1 MYRTLLLLAL
11 ATLLPVAGFA
21 RSPDFS
27 RDSSWP
33 GPLPDGWKFR
43 MVSNL
48 ATDSRGRI
56 YVAHRGAHPV
66 VIFDKQGNFAG
77 SVGDDVFEQSM
88 MYDVRKDPPTP
99 ISREFWIHGIHV
111 DPEDNVWVTDIGRH
125 VVFKFCPQ
133 GKLLLTLGTLNQ
145 SGEDAGTFYQ
155 PSGVAVATTGHIY
168 VADGYGN
175 SRIVK
180 FSPEGR
186 FMKAWGRKGSQ
197 PGEFN
202 LPHGITVD
210 AEGRVYVAER
220 LNHRVQVFDAD
231 GQFLVEWADL
241 PHADSIVLRKRGGA
255 YVGSGWDIIHVDEA
269 GKPVTKIGHH
279 AVFGYPH
286 GLLEDADGNLYV
298 ADPVSDGAAR
308 PPRRFLR

>member
-1 MYRTLLLLAL
+1 MHRFVLFLFA
-11 ATLLPVAGFA
+11 ASLLPAA
-21 RSPDFS
+21 SLDASTDFS
-27 RDSSWP
+27 REASWP
-33 GPLPDGWKFR
+33 GPLPEGWKFR

-48 ATDSRGRI
+48 AADSRGRI

-66 VIFDKQGNFAG
+66 VIFDRQGNFTG
-77 SVGDDVFEQSM
+77 SLGDDVFEQSM
-88 MYDVRKDPPTP
+88 MYDVMKDPPTP

-111 DPEDNVWVTDIGRH
+111 DPADNVWVTDYGRH
-125 VVFKFCPQ
+125 VVFKFSPQ

-145 SGEDAGTFYQ
+145 SGEDAHTFYQ
-155 PSGVAVATTGHIY
+155 PAGVAVAPTGHIY

-186 FMKAWGRKGSQ
+186 FMKAWGRKGSK

-202 LPHGITVD
+202 LPHGIAVD
-210 AEGRVYVAER
+210 AGGQVYVAER

-231 GQFLVEWADL
+231 GQFLVEWKDL
-241 PHADSIVLRKRGGA
+241 PYANSIVLRKRGGA
-255 YVGSGWDIIHVDEA
+255 YVGSGRDIIQVDEA
-269 GKPVTKIGHH
+269 GKPVTKIGSH
-279 AVFGYPH
+279 AIFGSPH
-286 GLLEDADGNLYV
+286 GLLEDTDGNLYV
-298 ADPVSDGAAR
+298 ADPVSDAAAR